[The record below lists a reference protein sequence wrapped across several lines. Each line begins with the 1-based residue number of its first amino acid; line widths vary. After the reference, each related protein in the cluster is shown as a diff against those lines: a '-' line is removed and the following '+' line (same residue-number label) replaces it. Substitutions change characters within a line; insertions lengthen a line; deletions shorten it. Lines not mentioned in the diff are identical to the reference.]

1 MIPNCPEANLQG
13 GTLIDLIVVSKKTKT
28 KTIEKDGLTQKLKPT
43 K

>member
-13 GTLIDLIVVSKKTKT
+13 DTLIDLIAVFKKTKT
-28 KTIEKDGLTQKLKPT
+28 KTIEKDGLKQKLKTT